1 MPNIFM
7 YYILPQSLSFNLQ
20 HSSCKLVFSI
30 SVENSVDPDQMASGS
45 TVFSK
50 RIILGS
56 AGQGSREN
64 DNV

>member
-7 YYILPQSLSFNLQ
+7 YYTLSQFLSFNLQ

-30 SVENSVDPDQMASGS
+30 SVENSVDSDRMASGS

-50 RIILGS
+50 KDNSGLGR
-56 AGQGSREN
+56 ARVFREN
-64 DNV
+64 